1 MPRIISDFFIAF
13 TLSNPSVVSLEPQ
26 LSLAYSPNPS
36 SVSYIE
42 PHKYPNELFNQAIRC
57 MKADIV
63 RKPPRIELSGKDARE
78 TGG

>member
-13 TLSNPSVVSLEPQ
+13 TLFNPSVVSLEPQ

-36 SVSYIE
+36 SVSI
-42 PHKYPNELFNQAIRC
+42 HRTARIPNELFNQVVRC
-57 MKADIV
+57 MKANII

-78 TGG
+78 TGD